1 MTAQAIPHA
10 GTRGRTATAA
20 QAGHGPRIVPL
31 AFFVLLVI
39 GVFFLMIF
47 LRVALDRSA
56 FELDTIERQIA
67 SQESLQLDLR
77 LELAQLQDPL
87 RIANEATRLELIYPD
102 QRVAVVVTGLN
113 RADAEIATPIE
124 ETPVR
129 ALETETP

>member
-1 MTAQAIPHA
+1 MTAQAIPHQ
-10 GTRGRTATAA
+10 GTRSRTMRAVK
-20 QAGHGPRIVPL
+20 AGNGPRILPL

-87 RIANEATRLELIYPD
+87 RIANEATRMGLTYPD
-102 QRVAVVVTGLN
+102 QRVALVVAGLN
-113 RADAEIATPIE
+113 PAKAELAAPIR
-124 ETPVR
+124 ETPVQ
-129 ALETETP
+129 AFETETP

>member
-1 MTAQAIPHA
+1 MTAQVIPRA
-10 GTRGRTATAA
+10 GTRARTRNTARSG
-20 QAGHGPRIVPL
+20 QGPRVVPL

-56 FELDTIERQIA
+56 FELDTVERQIA
-67 SQESLQLDLR
+67 HQESLQLDLR

-87 RIANEATRLELIYPD
+87 RIANEATRMGLTYPD
-102 QRVAVVVTGLN
+102 ERVAVVVTGLN
-113 RADAEIATPIE
+113 SGRVSIAAPIQ
-124 ETPVR
+124 ETPVQ

>member
-1 MTAQAIPHA
+1 MTAHAIPQA
-10 GTRGRTATAA
+10 GTRDKTKSAA
-20 QAGHGPRIVPL
+20 QSGQGPRVVPL

-56 FELDTIERQIA
+56 FELDTIERQIT

-87 RIANEATRLELIYPD
+87 RIANEATRMGLTYPD
-102 QRVAVVVTGLN
+102 QRVAVVVSGLN
-113 RADAEIATPIE
+113 PAHSAVATPIQ
-124 ETPVR
+124 ETPVQ